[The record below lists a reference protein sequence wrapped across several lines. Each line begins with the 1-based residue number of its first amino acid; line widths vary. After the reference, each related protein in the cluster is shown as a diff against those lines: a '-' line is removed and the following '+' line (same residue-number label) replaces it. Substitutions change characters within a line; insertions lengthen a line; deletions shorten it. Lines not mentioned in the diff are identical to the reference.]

1 MNEIWKPIKGYE
13 GKYEVSNLGNV
24 RSLDYNNTGIAK
36 VLKPQRRT
44 HTGNDYLFVNFS
56 GKMKFIHRLVCE
68 AFIDNLDNK
77 PCVNHIDGNKEN
89 NAVENLEWCTYQE
102 NESHSRKVLKKKV
115 NINNYNKMKKE
126 RDFYKSVIDK
136 AIEYINENEDV
147 DLYDDVGSAFCRKLL
162 EILRG
167 TKDEEN
173 I

>member
-24 RSLDYNNTGIAK
+24 RSLDYNNTGIA
-36 VLKPQRRT
+36 
-44 HTGNDYLFVNFS
+44 
-56 GKMKFIHRLVCE
+56 
-68 AFIDNLDNK
+68 
-77 PCVNHIDGNKEN
+77 
-89 NAVENLEWCTYQE
+89 
-102 NESHSRKVLKKKV
+102 KVLKKKV

-162 EILRG
+162 EILKG
-167 TKDEEN
+167 KDEN
-173 I
+173 SN